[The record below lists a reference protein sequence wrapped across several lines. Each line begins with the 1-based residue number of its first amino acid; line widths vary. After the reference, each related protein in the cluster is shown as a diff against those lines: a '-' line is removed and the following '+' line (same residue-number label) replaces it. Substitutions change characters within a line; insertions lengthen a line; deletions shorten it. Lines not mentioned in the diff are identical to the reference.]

1 MKKVILLLATILCV
15 AMILP
20 LCVSAAAWR
29 IDENPVIVLPNAVPT
44 IDGTINDNEG
54 WSASGWLNEMSA
66 IGAWN
71 TNPLTGTIEFNFAYS
86 PEGLY
91 VAARVVEIGSA
102 YIVRYYD
109 EDGHT
114 AYDAVFVD
122 PNAGSYT
129 CTPNGY
135 PSHTPDG
142 DSIDYYLLEPN
153 TTSAPVGV
161 VPKNCFTYTYSG
173 NSFQLASGEDDI
185 DGEYSWN
192 GDVIG
197 VSIDLL
203 GAWEADGFLSNT
215 DYLPQYNF
223 SLFENGSVRV
233 ARGTSTNDADITDMC
248 KAAGTQ
254 TADGANFEVMIPW
267 EIIVGDQNDLGA
279 IMGLST
285 EFTVEDVIAN
295 GAIHRASILWQDRF
309 YDEEAGA
316 VDTWSRW
323 ITVCQTTA
331 AGTRGYNS
339 AVASMGLKLQMGGSD
354 PIPGP
359 DTTAP
364 DTDPVTPDSADTTPD
379 TVPAGPVNSDTK
391 DTASTNAPET
401 TKKDVTTTKTA
412 STKKPATSS
421 NNSSAAQTFDAG
433 IAVALGV
440 LASSALGVVYSKKR
454 K

>member
-1 MKKVILLLATILCV
+1 MKKSIVMLCVILCV
-15 AMILP
+15 AVLLP
-20 LCVSAAAWR
+20 LTGSAASWR
-29 IDENPVIVLPNAVPT
+29 IDENDVIILPNAVPT
-44 IDGTINDNEG
+44 IDGTILDNEG
-54 WSASGWLNEMSA
+54 WSASGWLNEMTSV
-66 IGAWN
+66 GAWN

-91 VAARVVEIGSA
+91 VAARVVEIGAA

-109 EDGHT
+109 ADGNT
-114 AYDAVFVD
+114 AYDAVFAD

-129 CTPNGY
+129 CTEGGY
-135 PSHTPDG
+135 PTHTPEG
-142 DSIDYYLLEPN
+142 DSIDYYLIDPH
-153 TTSAPVGV
+153 TTSAPAGV

-197 VSIDLL
+197 ISIDLL
-203 GAWEADGFLSNT
+203 CAWEADGFLSNT

-223 SLFENGSVRV
+223 SLFEDGSVKV
-233 ARGTSTNDADITDMC
+233 ARGTSTNDANITDMC

-254 TADGANFEVMIPW
+254 TADGACFEVMIPW

-279 IMGLST
+279 VMGLST

-295 GAIHRASILWQDRF
+295 GAVHRASVLWQDRF

-316 VDTWSRW
+316 TDTWGRW
-323 ITVCQTTA
+323 ITVCHTTA

-339 AVASMGLKLQMGGSD
+339 AVASMGLKLQIAGSD
-354 PIPGP
+354 PIPGT

-364 DTDPVTPDSADTTPD
+364 DTDPVTPDSNDITYVTTPVGPGTGNNDSVDTT
-379 TVPAGPVNSDTK
+379 K
-391 DTASTNAPET
+391 APET
-401 TKKDVTTTKTA
+401 TKKGVTTTTKAPTTNKNT
-412 STKKPATSS
+412 STS
-421 NNSSAAQTFDAG
+421 NNGSAQTFDAG
-433 IAVALGV
+433 IAVAIGV
-440 LASSALGVVYSKKR
+440 LATSALGAVYSKKR
-454 K
+454 R

>member
-1 MKKVILLLATILCV
+1 MKKSIILLCVVLCLATIL
-15 AMILP
+15 P
-20 LCVSAAAWR
+20 LSASAAAWR
-29 IDENPVIVLPNAVPT
+29 IDENPIIVLPNTVPT
-44 IDGTINDNEG
+44 IDGVINDNEG
-54 WSASGWLNEMSA
+54 WSQSGWLNEMSA

-91 VAARVVEIGSA
+91 VAAHVVEIGAA

-109 EDGHT
+109 EDGFT
-114 AYDAVFVD
+114 AYDAVFAD

-129 CTPNGY
+129 CTPGGY

-142 DSIDYYLLEPN
+142 DSIDYYLVDPA
-153 TTSAPVGV
+153 TTSAPVGI
-161 VPKNCFTYTYSG
+161 VPKNCFTYTFSG

-185 DGEYSWN
+185 DGEYSFN

-197 VSIDLL
+197 ISIDLL

-223 SLFENGSVRV
+223 SLFEDGSVKV
-233 ARGTSTNDADITDMC
+233 ARGTSTNNGEITEMC

-254 TADGANFEVMIPW
+254 TADGAVFEVMIPW
-267 EIIVGDQNDLGA
+267 EVIVEDQNDLGA
-279 IMGLST
+279 ILGLST
-285 EFTVEDVIAN
+285 EFTIEDVTAP
-295 GAIHRASILWQDRF
+295 GAVHRASVLWQDRF
-309 YDEEAGA
+309 FDEEAGQ

-339 AVASMGLKLQMGGSD
+339 AIASMGLKLQISGGT
-354 PIPGP
+354 
-359 DTTAP
+359 DTPAV
-364 DTDPVTPDSADTTPD
+364 TDPVVTDPATPDSADSNTPE
-379 TVPAGPVNSDTK
+379 TKPAGPNNSDSDDTTSTK
-391 DTASTNAPET
+391 VPET
-401 TKKDVTTTKTA
+401 TKKGVTTTKPA
-412 STKKPATSS
+412 STKKTTTTTNKDTAT
-421 NNSSAAQTFDAG
+421 QTFDAG
-433 IAVALGV
+433 IAVALGA
-440 LASSALGVVYSKKR
+440 LATSALGAVYSKKR